1 MAISFPIP
9 FTKMSGTGNDFIL
22 IDHRQRFLE
31 GVDCSR
37 LAKAICRRN
46 FSVGADGLILIE
58 PSSVADFSWQ
68 FLNADGSVAEM
79 CGNGARCAA
88 RFAYNRGIAG
98 KTMRFETLAGIIEA
112 FVEGPAVRI
121 GLTPPRDLR
130 LDLSLDIDSADRI
143 LHFVNT
149 GVPHVVHFVE
159 DNSRTPVVKWG
170 RYIRLHKM
178 FQPAGT
184 NANFVEVTGKNA
196 LSVRTYER
204 GVEDE
209 TMACG
214 TGATAAAVIA
224 ALLGKVAAPVIG
236 NHFRRRKINH
246 PF

>member
-1 MAISFPIP
+1 ML
-9 FTKMSGTGNDFIL
+9 T
-22 IDHRQRFLE
+22 
-31 GVDCSR
+31 
-37 LAKAICRRN
+37 
-46 FSVGADGLILIE
+46 
-58 PSSVADFSWQ
+58 
-68 FLNADGSVAEM
+68 
-79 CGNGARCAA
+79 A
-88 RFAYNRGIAG
+88 RFAYTRGIAG
-98 KTMRFETLAGIIEA
+98 KNMRFETMAGIIEA
-112 FVEGPAVRI
+112 SVEGSSVKI

-170 RYIRLHKM
+170 KEIRMHKM

-184 NANFVEVTGKNA
+184 NANFVEVIGKDA

-214 TGATAAAVIA
+214 TGATAAAVVA
-224 ALLGKVAAPVIG
+224 ALLGKASAPVSVTTSGGETLTIHFERTGDKDITGLYLEGPAGLIYEGELQPDALG
-236 NHFRRRKINH
+236 NFFR
-246 PF
+246 